1 MVADRVPSCGASE
14 QFRRWTR
21 RRAYDLSNSGKQCAA
36 IYTPAIVPRH
46 CGTCFCRP
54 LRAVVSLCPVRVGN
68 RFLGPL
74 MEGLPQELRTTPS
87 PMDPMLLAT
96 GLGYRGNLT
105 VLLDLG
111 GVLIAVALCSKGS

>member
-1 MVADRVPSCGASE
+1 MDSSYGLRSFQQRKTMRSHLYASDSYRGMVGLVFVVA
-14 QFRRWTR
+14 
-21 RRAYDLSNSGKQCAA
+21 
-36 IYTPAIVPRH
+36 
-46 CGTCFCRP
+46 

-96 GLGYRGNLT
+96 GLGYRGNPTL
-105 VLLDLG
+105 LLDLG
-111 GVLIAVALCSKGS
+111 GVLIAVALCSKGSDQSRNQHLPRARQ